1 MLIRRPALTIVIVV
15 TLAIGIGANTAIFSV
30 INTVVL
36 RPLDFEDPTRLVMV
50 EEHVPTQ
57 ADSLGLV
64 SCPNFEDWQKQNDV
78 FEDMALVRAQGFT
91 LTGADTPE
99 RVSGARVSAGFF
111 SLLRVQPALGRSF
124 LPEEDQGGGEKVV
137 VISDGLWRRRL
148 AASSDVLGQTLT
160 MSGQPYRIIGVLP
173 PGFRFPV
180 SVSRAEVW
188 TPVALVDPLFRNSRG
203 GHTFRVVA
211 RLKPGVDVEQASADM
226 NTIARRLEASYPDT
240 NKDRGVRLVSLHE
253 QVVGAVRPALVML
266 LGAVGLVLLIACA
279 NVANLL
285 LAQCTGRA
293 REFAVRAAVGGGRL
307 RLLRQVLTESTMLGA
322 LGGVAGVVLA
332 LWSTDAVISMMPPD
346 VPRAEEIGFDLSV
359 FGFALLLS
367 VLTSLFF
374 GLAPAFQA
382 IRGNLSGPLKE
393 SWRGSV
399 TAAHGRL
406 RGALIVGEVALTLML
421 LVGAGLLLRSFH
433 GLMSV
438 EPGFDRN
445 NLLTFELAVPR
456 SRNMPSAE
464 RARLFQDILNRVQAL
479 PEVTSACANVVLPLT
494 DSGVGLMFA
503 GEGQPD
509 SEAQEALY
517 GSISANYFA
526 TLGVPLLKGRTFT
539 ELDTRDRAGVM
550 IINEAMARRFW
561 PDGDALGHR
570 LRTSIKFPGVEP
582 DVFEIVGIVGN
593 MRETLLDEPQ
603 PCMYVPYLQQTW
615 PRMSFAL
622 RTTAREGGINAA
634 VRREVAAVTPDIA
647 PYGFKMLT
655 DYVADT
661 VSQRR
666 FATIALGAYALVAL
680 VLAIVG
686 LYGTLSY
693 TVAQRTREIGLR
705 VALGAQRQ
713 DVIRLVLGQGMF
725 LTALGLV
732 AGLIGAYAATR
743 VLSHLL
749 FEISAVDPLTFA
761 GVSLLLAAVAAAACY
776 LPARR
781 ATRVDPMVALR
792 CE

>member
-1 MLIRRPALTIVIVV
+1 
-15 TLAIGIGANTAIFSV
+15 
-30 INTVVL
+30 
-36 RPLDFEDPTRLVMV
+36 
-50 EEHVPTQ
+50 
-57 ADSLGLV
+57 
-64 SCPNFEDWQKQNDV
+64 
-78 FEDMALVRAQGFT
+78 
-91 LTGADTPE
+91 
-99 RVSGARVSAGFF
+99 
-111 SLLRVQPALGRSF
+111 
-124 LPEEDQGGGEKVV
+124 
-137 VISDGLWRRRL
+137 
-148 AASSDVLGQTLT
+148 
-160 MSGQPYRIIGVLP
+160 
-173 PGFRFPV
+173 
-180 SVSRAEVW
+180 
-188 TPVALVDPLFRNSRG
+188 
-203 GHTFRVVA
+203 
-211 RLKPGVDVEQASADM
+211 LKPGVDVEQASADM

-307 RLLRQVLTESTMLGA
+307 RLLRQVLTESTMLGV

-332 LWSTDAVISMMPPD
+332 LWSLDTVIAMLPPD
-346 VPRAEEIGFDLSV
+346 VPRAGEIGVDTRV
-359 FGFALLLS
+359 FAFALLLS
-367 VLTSLFF
+367 VLTSVFF

-382 IRGNLSGPLKE
+382 ISGNLSGPLKE

-399 TAAHGRL
+399 TAHGRL
-406 RGALIVGEVALTLML
+406 RGALIVGEVALTLVL

-445 NLLTFELAVPR
+445 NLLTFEFAVPR
-456 SRNMPSAE
+456 SRNMPAGE
-464 RARLFQDILNRVQAL
+464 RARMFEDIRARVEAL

-494 DSGVGLMFA
+494 DSGVGLVFTVD
-503 GEGQPD
+503 GEP
-509 SEAQEALY
+509 EAKEREALY
-517 GSISANYFA
+517 GSISPNYFS

-550 IINEAMARRFW
+550 IVNEAMAQRFW
-561 PDGDALGHR
+561 PEGDALGHR
-570 LRTSIKFPGVEP
+570 LHVSIHFPGIEP
-582 DVFEIVGIVGN
+582 ESFEIVGIVGN
-593 MRETLLDEPQ
+593 VRESLLDEPE
-603 PCMYVPYLQQTW
+603 PYMYVPFQQQTW
-615 PRMSFAL
+615 PSMSFAL
-622 RTTAREGGINAA
+622 RTTGDPGRVTRA
-634 VRREVAAVTPDIA
+634 VRREVAAVTPDFA
-647 PYGFKMLT
+647 PYGFKTLNE
-655 DYVADT
+655 YVSDT

-666 FATIALGAYALVAL
+666 FATVALGLYALVAL
-680 VLAIVG
+680 ILALVG

-693 TVAQRTREIGLR
+693 TVVQRTREIGLR

-713 DVIRLVLGQGMF
+713 DVIRLILGHGMF

-749 FEISAVDPLTFA
+749 FEVSAVDPLTFA